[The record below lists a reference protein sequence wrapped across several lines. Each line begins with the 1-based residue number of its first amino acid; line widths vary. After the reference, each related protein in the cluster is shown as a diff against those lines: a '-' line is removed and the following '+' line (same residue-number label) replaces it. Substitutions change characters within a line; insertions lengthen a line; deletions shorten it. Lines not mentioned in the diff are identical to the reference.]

1 MLGDLLAL
9 IVVNDWREN
18 ESVNH
23 PSFSDELFVD
33 NDDDND
39 VNDENG
45 LMRRNLVSVGTHMF
59 VCPPAAAPSTSD
71 NLNKRDSAGAGLSL
85 LLPSLLLS
93 VKKHSRKLIVLSVQE
108 PAASFVGNF

>member
-18 ESVNH
+18 ASVNH

-85 LLPSLLLS
+85 LLS